1 MFFIFITKRP
11 TPPLF
16 LGGAEI
22 THNFLA
28 QNLTKMKHRVLFVGS
43 IENPTFPAEERQA
56 LYMKLL
62 NDMPAIK
69 NITCSNEK
77 ITYTYSG
84 IECYLFHQHDFNKQL
99 KNLLNEYNKQ
109 ITAAILSME
118 DSDELTQIAKRYR
131 GIKIFLAMVH

>member
-56 LYMKLL
+56 LYRKLL
-62 NDMPAIK
+62 NDMPAIE
-69 NITCSNEK
+69 NISCSNEK

-84 IECYLFHQHDFNKQL
+84 IEWP
-99 KNLLNEYNKQ
+99 
-109 ITAAILSME
+109 
-118 DSDELTQIAKRYR
+118 R
-131 GIKIFLAMVH
+131 

>member
-69 NITCSNEK
+69 ISLVQMKN
-77 ITYTYSG
+77 
-84 IECYLFHQHDFNKQL
+84 YLYIFRNRM
-99 KNLLNEYNKQ
+99 LLVSS
-109 ITAAILSME
+109 A
-118 DSDELTQIAKRYR
+118 
-131 GIKIFLAMVH
+131 